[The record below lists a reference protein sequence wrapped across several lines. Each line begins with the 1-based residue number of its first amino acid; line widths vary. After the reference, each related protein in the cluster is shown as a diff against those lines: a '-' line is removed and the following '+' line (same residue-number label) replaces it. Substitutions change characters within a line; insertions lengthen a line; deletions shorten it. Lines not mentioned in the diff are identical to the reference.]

1 MSSPSQ
7 SSSRPP
13 RAHVTT
19 SPITSTNAVRSA
31 PATSTASLRIIVDMP
46 DSVLR
51 RGVLA
56 TLSSLNCDAYVT
68 LRPPRRHDQFDLLI
82 TTKPRDLESTLVI
95 DNQTS
100 VGALVAAV
108 IAISQHPLRQRHS
121 AELSPR
127 EIEILVMAAR
137 GLSNSDIAERCFVAP
152 NTVKTHLSRIYR
164 KLNASDRASAVYTA
178 VSSGIIPASEL
189 PIS

>member
-1 MSSPSQ
+1 
-7 SSSRPP
+7 
-13 RAHVTT
+13 
-19 SPITSTNAVRSA
+19 
-31 PATSTASLRIIVDMP
+31 MP